1 MPAVKKK
8 TRGTAPATD
17 SNVLTPTN
25 PPGLRDLPFALP
37 SVTAAEKRRARTI
50 LKALRDRYPDAKCA
64 LHYNSPHE
72 LLVATILSAQ
82 TTDVNVNKATPAL
95 FEKFPTPADYAKAS
109 AAKIEPYVRTLG
121 FFRNKA
127 RAIYESMRD
136 VAELHDG
143 QVPRTMDELLA
154 LRGVARKTAN
164 VVLGNAYHINVGF
177 VVDTHIERISKRF
190 GLAPDAATV
199 SAVERRLC
207 ALFPREAWGDLS
219 HLIIAHG
226 RAACKARSGSC
237 STDAICKRFCSNAK
251 KVNSRPS
258 SARKNTRAKKTVSKR

>member
-1 MPAVKKK
+1 MPTVD
-8 TRGTAPATD
+8 PH
-17 SNVLTPTN
+17 VLTPTN

-37 SVTAAEKRRARTI
+37 SVTTAEKRRARAI

-95 FEKFPTPADYAKAS
+95 FQKFPAPADYAHAS

-127 RAIYESMRD
+127 RAIFESMRD
-136 VAELHDG
+136 IAQNHDG
-143 QVPRTMDELLA
+143 EVPRTMDELLA

-164 VVLGNAYHINVGF
+164 VVLNNAYHLNDGF

-190 GLAPDAATV
+190 DLAPDTATV

-207 ALFPREAWGDLS
+207 ALFPRDAWGDLS
-219 HLIIAHG
+219 HLFIAHG
-226 RAACKARSGSC
+226 RATCKARGGSC
-237 STDAICKRFCSNAK
+237 STDPICLRFCSNAK
-251 KVNSRPS
+251 KVNSTS
-258 SARKNTRAKKTVSKR
+258 SSSRRNIRSKKAVSKR